1 MLEIPFVLI
10 FRKNRCIYRSNCDFI
25 APPLVHKTR
34 RLRHSRRPPIN
45 LYTAFWRR
53 VCRGFFDGGPDWGEE
68 VVGEVRSAEVRD
80 GFGDGGEYVEF
91 VGESVDIGVVHGVAS
106 QRVVWKV
113 SVGNTKKVCSVL

>member
-1 MLEIPFVLI
+1 
-10 FRKNRCIYRSNCDFI
+10 
-25 APPLVHKTR
+25 
-34 RLRHSRRPPIN
+34 
-45 LYTAFWRR
+45 
-53 VCRGFFDGGPDWGEE
+53 
-68 VVGEVRSAEVRD
+68 VRSAEVRD